1 MRTHLLTYLNDHL
14 AGSVAA
20 VELLDRLV
28 EHATASE
35 VRDTLSGLRSEIE
48 ADQATLREVLS
59 SGGGEPS
66 TVRQVGAWLA
76 EKAGQLKFRAD
87 DPGADGLARL
97 EAFEM
102 LALGIQGKASLW
114 RALAAVQPEW
124 PELGAYDFGSL
135 ERRALEQYPIAER
148 FRLEAARA
156 ALHHV

>member
-1 MRTHLLTYLNDHL
+1 MRTHLTTYLNDHL

-28 EHATASE
+28 EHATVSD
-35 VRDTLSGLRSEIE
+35 VRETLSGLRSEIE
-48 ADQATLREVLS
+48 ADQATLREVLTS
-59 SGGGEPS
+59 AGGEPS

-76 EKAGQLKFRAD
+76 EKAGQLKLRAD

-114 RALAAVQPEW
+114 RALAAVQPAW
-124 PELGAYDFGSL
+124 PALGAYDFGSL